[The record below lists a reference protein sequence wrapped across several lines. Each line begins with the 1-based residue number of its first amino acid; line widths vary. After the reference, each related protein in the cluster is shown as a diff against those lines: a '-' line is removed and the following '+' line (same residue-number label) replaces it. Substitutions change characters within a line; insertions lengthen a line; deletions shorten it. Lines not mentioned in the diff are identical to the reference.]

1 MRPFPAVLLA
11 GVLWL
16 SSPISTF
23 AAPPEEPPDHPGEP
37 RSGPREDLP
46 ERKTVEGK
54 TDVTPLAPRQFR
66 EMVGAGDLSGALERV
81 RKEIAR
87 GGHDPKELGSLHL
100 LEARLLDRLGRGAEA
115 VPVYRDLLADSTV
128 HGTAR
133 MELHDLYVGRGQF
146 RLADR
151 LTDPEDSAGT
161 PLSAADA
168 ARLRAYSWSVQGRF
182 AAAESLAAGPA
193 KAGDARAAVLRAN
206 ALLALGK
213 KDDATAIFVDVLRTD
228 APRDAL
234 QIAHYGLGQIARLA
248 GARAVRA
255 LEDEKAI
262 HLGPM
267 PAAELDYGL
276 ALRALGRR
284 DDARTRLGGV
294 VTDYPSLAPTAR
306 LVLARLDEE
315 DGKSEPAVDAL
326 AAATGGGFG
335 DFLALTRLGD
345 ALHARG
351 DENPAIEAYQHALE
365 IFPEF
370 PPARERLTAALTAQ
384 GRWQEVPAATDSAA
398 YALQGW
404 VWERLLDGDLPYQEL
419 VAERDSIPIADPRRL
434 VLALVELRAGFPAGA
449 VAWSE
454 GVAADHPLL
463 AEVRAE
469 ALEHVGRTDEAVD
482 LWSAVLQGHESA
494 LAREGIAR
502 VAARA
507 KKKDDAVAAWQELF
521 KRHPTEPRAERR
533 LAREFEAAGWTKE
546 AKEAYERALSAG
558 WLTPDERRA
567 AREAAEDLT
576 DQLREQDET
585 HAES

>member
-1 MRPFPAVLLA
+1 VRPFPAVLLA
-11 GVLWL
+11 GVLCL

-23 AAPPEEPPDHPGEP
+23 AAPPEEPPPPKSEP
-37 RSGPREDLP
+37 KDGLP

-81 RKEIAR
+81 RKELGR

-100 LEARLLDRLGRGAEA
+100 LEARLLDRLGRGGEA
-115 VPVYRDLLADSTV
+115 VPVYRDLLADANV
-128 HGTAR
+128 HDTAR
-133 MELHDLYVGRGQF
+133 IELHDLYVERGQF

-151 LTDPEDSAGT
+151 LTDPADSAGT

-193 KAGDARAAVLRAN
+193 KTGDARAAVLRAN

-213 KDDATAIFVDVLRTD
+213 KDDATSGYVDVLRTD

-234 QIAHYGLGQIARLA
+234 QIAHFGLGQIARLA

-255 LEDEKAI
+255 LEDEKAM

-284 DDARTRLGGV
+284 EEARTRLGGV
-294 VTDYPSLAPTAR
+294 ATDFPSLSPTAR

-315 DGKSEPAVDAL
+315 DGKSEPAVEGLAL
-326 AAATGGGFG
+326 ATTGSFG
-335 DFLALTRLGD
+335 DFLALTRLAD

-351 DENPAIEAYQHALE
+351 DENPAIEAYQQALE

-370 PPARERLTAALTAQ
+370 PPARERLTAALAAQ
-384 GRWQEVPAATDSAA
+384 GRWQEVPAVADSAA

-404 VWERLLDGDLPYQEL
+404 VWERLLDGDLPYDEL
-419 VAERDSIPIADPRRL
+419 VAERDSIPLADPRRL

-454 GVAADHPLL
+454 GVTADRPLL

-469 ALEHVGRTDEAVD
+469 ALERVGRNDEAVD
-482 LWSAVLQGHESA
+482 QWNAILQGHESA

-507 KKKDDAVAAWQELF
+507 KKKDDAVASWQELF
-521 KRHPTEPRAERR
+521 KRHPAQARAERR
-533 LAREFEAAGWTKE
+533 LAQQFEAAGWTKE

-558 WLTPDERRA
+558 WLSADERRA
-567 AREAAEDLT
+567 TREAAEDLA
-576 DQLREQDET
+576 DALREQEET